1 MGHEFPPSTVLPTGE
16 MSMAQPLTVADC
28 RPLLD
33 LALEAA
39 LAGAEAIM
47 EVRARGFEVDYK
59 SDGSP
64 LTDADRAAHR
74 AIGAVLGRGDLPVLS
89 EESKTIPHADRAG
102 WTRFWM
108 VDPLDGTKEF
118 ASQDGD
124 FTVNIAVVEEGRP
137 VLGVVLT
144 PVHDQVHW
152 GIAAA
157 DGSLARRTGAWR
169 GLTVADLH
177 AGAEDLAPMAR
188 RPVSPL
194 RVVASRSHRTRQT
207 GDFIAALKEAY
218 GEVDLVSRGSA
229 LKLCMVAEGAADIY
243 PRLAPTSEWDT
254 AAPHAIVRA
263 VGGEVW
269 IHDPAVPAVGYL
281 DADPAAHGLVPVRYN
296 KEDLLNPYF
305 VAS

>member
-1 MGHEFPPSTVLPTGE
+1 MGDEIPPPSAALTGE
-16 MSMAQPLTVADC
+16 TFMSQPLTLAEC

-39 LAGAEAIM
+39 IAGAEAIM

-89 EESKTIPHADRAG
+89 EESRTIPHADRAD
-102 WTRFWM
+102 WARFWL

-118 ASQDGD
+118 ARRNGD

-157 DGSLARRTGAWR
+157 DGCVARRTGAWR

-177 AGAEDLAPMAR
+177 ARAEDLAPMAR
-188 RPVSPL
+188 KPAPPL
-194 RVVASRSHRTRQT
+194 RVVASRSHRNQATE
-207 GDFIAALKEAY
+207 DFIAALKDAY
-218 GEVDLVSRGSA
+218 GDVDLVSRGSA

-243 PRLAPTSEWDT
+243 PRVAPTSEWDT

-269 IHDPAVPAVGYL
+269 IHDPAVAPAAYL
-281 DADPAAHGLVPVRYN
+281 DADPAAHGLTPVRYN

-305 VAS
+305 VVS